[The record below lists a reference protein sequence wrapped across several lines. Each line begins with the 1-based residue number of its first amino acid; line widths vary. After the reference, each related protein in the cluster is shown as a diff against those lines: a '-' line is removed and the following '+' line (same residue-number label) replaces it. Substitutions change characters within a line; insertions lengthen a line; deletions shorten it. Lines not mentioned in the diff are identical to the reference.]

1 MDQLDAT
8 PSGLILSPRAVNAL
22 LPATILL
29 LICAKITL
37 LRWIGWLLST
47 FEVDEENQYVTF

>member
-8 PSGLILSPRAVNAL
+8 PSGLIFSPRVVNAL

-29 LICAKITL
+29 LIYAKMTL